1 MQYWKS
7 GNVASA
13 INALNMMNDL
23 SVTMDVIN
31 STFAKG
37 FKVQMLNME
46 NVAQLIPHCMKLTNS
61 KYETH
66 ILAGLKAT
74 LNILNFHKNA
84 LI

>member
-1 MQYWKS
+1 MQYWKT

-37 FKVQMLNME
+37 LKVQMLNME
-46 NVAQLIPHCMKLTNS
+46 NVA
-61 KYETH
+61 
-66 ILAGLKAT
+66 
-74 LNILNFHKNA
+74 
-84 LI
+84 